1 MLPPVPAHPSISA
14 QPTAPEQPSIPAPPS
29 RPTEISVEVS
39 YAEPQRAVVKT
50 YRLGSA
56 ASVGDALRLAA
67 ADPDF
72 AGVDLAHSA
81 VGIFGKLA
89 PASQLLNGGDRVEI
103 YRPLAADPKSARR
116 ARAREAR
123 KRT

>member
-1 MLPPVPAHPSISA
+1 MLPPVPARPSISA
-14 QPTAPEQPSIPAPPS
+14 D
-29 RPTEISVEVS
+29 ISVDVS
-39 YAEPQRAVVKT
+39 YAEQRRAVVKT

-81 VGIFGKLA
+81 VGVFGKLA
-89 PASQLLNGGDRVEI
+89 PSSQLLNDGDRVEI
-103 YRPLAADPKSARR
+103 YRPLAADPKNARR

-123 KRT
+123 RRT